1 MIFLLLFLSSKKV
14 TDILRILKY
23 STDYSFLWVK
33 EEIKSIIRTT
43 WKSMTVTTNYI
54 FDLMGYRQRVFVRKF
69 IALNILLTKR

>member
-1 MIFLLLFLSSKKV
+1 MIFLLLFLSSKIV

-23 STDYSFLWVK
+23 STDYTFLWVK

-54 FDLMGYRQRVFVRKF
+54 FDIWDIDKVFVRKF

>member
-23 STDYSFLWVK
+23 STDYSLLWVK

-43 WKSMTVTTNYI
+43 WKSVTVTKTMYLISWDIDKEYLRGN
-54 FDLMGYRQRVFVRKF
+54 LSP
-69 IALNILLTKR
+69 